1 MCPQQV
7 PKACICWLRYF
18 LLLVAV
24 FAYGGTT
31 AGARFLEFN
40 SAEGENEITQEATD
54 TRRRDLARK
63 KHFRDRRGR
72 EIEEL
77 ILEKRERPSHLR
89 QVRTAGEVSPV
100 IQYFRA
106 HTPPRAPPL
115 SV

>member
-1 MCPQQV
+1 
-7 PKACICWLRYF
+7 
-18 LLLVAV
+18 V

-31 AGARFLEFN
+31 TGARFLEFN
-40 SAEGENEITQEATD
+40 NAEGENEITQEATSA
-54 TRRRDLARK
+54 RRDLARS
-63 KHFRDRRGR
+63 KHFRDRRGG

-89 QVRTAGEVSPV
+89 QVRTADDVSPV
-100 IQYFRA
+100 FQCFRA